1 MISSYRG
8 NGVIKARNQV
18 VGGSH
23 HQINWQ
29 DSVSLDMA
37 VNLEVDKAIQDL
49 ISRAQEEA
57 AAILEEA
64 QANAAVIEAEAEQR
78 ARSEGYEA
86 GWKEGLSKVQATWI
100 QWQEPLGAVSE
111 LYDQLGRIAEG
122 LHDDKTW
129 AQAGSL
135 AQHFVEEWAPEHAHA
150 IAPTFAQLA
159 QRVDS
164 HEILLYLDARWRDRV
179 VEVSESLSRQT
190 QTIRT
195 LIDETLDSGHLRI
208 EGEAGGVL
216 ASVTL
221 NLKTLIAHLR
231 GEMAHD

>member
-8 NGVIKARNQV
+8 NGVIKAHNQ

-29 DSVSLDMA
+29 KSVPVDMS
-37 VNLEVDKAIQDL
+37 VNPEVEKAIHDL
-49 ISRAQEEA
+49 IARAQNEA

-64 QANAAVIEAEAEQR
+64 QANAAVIEAEAERRGR
-78 ARSEGYEA
+78 AEGHDA
-86 GWKEGLSKVQATWI
+86 GWKEGLADVRTTWL
-100 QWQEPLGAVSE
+100 QWHEPLEAVLE
-111 LYDQLGRIAEG
+111 LYAQLGRIAEG
-122 LHDDKTW
+122 LQDDKTW
-129 AQAGSL
+129 AQAGTL
-135 AQHFVEEWAPEHAHA
+135 AEHFVAEWAPEHAHA

-159 QRVDS
+159 QRVDAN
-164 HEILLYLDARWRDRV
+164 EVLLYLDARWRDRV
-179 VEVSESLSRQT
+179 HEVSESLSQQT
-190 QTIRT
+190 QSIRT

-221 NLKTLIAHLR
+221 SLKTLIAHLR